1 MMAVVRYY
9 PPCAFPPKASSIHP
23 VLILL
28 NTSVCRCKKETAALS
43 GGITFLPAT
52 RPPRFL
58 SVKPRTTMFQ
68 SHTPAKPR
76 LLILDEDRIIL
87 QSLSQFLA
95 REGYE
100 VRTTDSPE
108 DAFAQLEATQFELLL
123 ADINMP
129 GVKPND
135 FLRDVRRRFPH
146 TLVLVITSYGSI
158 EGAVEATK
166 MGAFDYLT
174 KPIVDDEIRVVVE
187 KAVRQQALLFENQTL
202 KQQLD
207 LRFGL
212 ENVVGHDYR
221 MLKIFDLI
229 EAVADSRTTVLMT
242 GESGTGKSLLAR
254 AVHHRSP
261 RRDKPFVEV
270 SCGSL
275 PETLLE
281 SELFGHV
288 KGAFTGAIAD
298 KIGRF
303 MLADGGTLFLD
314 EINSASP
321 AMQVKLLRVLQERA
335 FEAVGSG
342 TTQTVDV
349 RVILAANVDL
359 AQLVAQNQFRQ
370 DLYYRINVVNIRMP
384 SLRERLGDITL
395 LANHFLKKFLAETGR
410 DITGFSAGALAAMQR
425 HTWPGNVR
433 ELENAVER
441 AVVLCRRRQIEEE
454 DLPETV
460 SAAPTHQH
468 ATIPAATAGIPDAP
482 MPLAVALEEPER
494 KIIERALLRNS
505 YNRQLTASELDI
517 NRTTLYKKMR
527 KYRLD
532 VGQSN

>member
-1 MMAVVRYY
+1 MRRQA
-9 PPCAFPPKASSIHP
+9 
-23 VLILL
+23 
-28 NTSVCRCKKETAALS
+28 
-43 GGITFLPAT
+43 
-52 RPPRFL
+52 
-58 SVKPRTTMFQ
+58 
-68 SHTPAKPR
+68 HTPHKPR

-87 QSLSQFLA
+87 QSLSQFLV

-100 VRTTDSPE
+100 VRTTDAPD
-108 DAFAQLEATQFELLL
+108 DALAQLESHQFELLI
-123 ADINMP
+123 ADVNMP
-129 GVKPND
+129 GVKPAD
-135 FLRDVRRRFPH
+135 FLRDVRRRFPQ
-146 TLVLVITSYGSI
+146 TVVVVITGYGSI

-187 KAVRQQALLFENQTL
+187 KAIRQQSLLFENQTL

-212 ENVVGHDYR
+212 ENIVGHDYK
-221 MLKIFDLI
+221 MLKIFDLV

-275 PETLLE
+275 PEMLLE

-298 KIGRF
+298 KMGRF
-303 MLADGGTLFLD
+303 MAADGGTLFLD

-335 FEAVGSG
+335 FEAVGSNE
-342 TTQTVDV
+342 TRQVDV
-349 RVILAANVDL
+349 RVILASNVEL
-359 AQLVAQNQFRQ
+359 GQLVAQQQFRQ

-384 SLRERLGDITL
+384 NLRERLSDIPL
-395 LANHFLKKFLAETGR
+395 LANYFLKKFTQETGR
-410 DITGFSAGALAAMQR
+410 EVLGFTDAAIAAMQR
-425 HTWPGNVR
+425 YAWPGNVR

-441 AVVLCRRRQIEEE
+441 AVVLCRRPQIDEA
-454 DLPETV
+454 DLPESLNT
-460 SAAPTHQH
+460 SMP
-468 ATIPAATAGIPDAP
+468 ATRIGAVAGVAVGAVAGDGVADHPL
-482 MPLAVALEEPER
+482 PLAVALEEPER
-494 KIIERALLRNS
+494 RIIEKALKRNN
-505 YNRQLTASELDI
+505 YNRQATAAELDI

-527 KYRLD
+527 KYQLD
-532 VGQSN
+532 IGESN